1 MQCLDERAFVKLN
14 PTRQG
19 GSQVKEGIANTKEN
33 AIVTASDTTLIG
45 DAYNR
50 HDNYR
55 QFVFDVAP
63 CKPTEKIQC
72 TGDPNE
78 LDKMELVIM
87 YNSEFF
93 DYQDFSERPVKGE
106 MVIDHFELDH
116 NKKYQINSKVTKGT
130 ITEQRTLF

>member
-55 QFVFDVAP
+55 
-63 CKPTEKIQC
+63 
-72 TGDPNE
+72 
-78 LDKMELVIM
+78 
-87 YNSEFF
+87 
-93 DYQDFSERPVKGE
+93 
-106 MVIDHFELDH
+106 
-116 NKKYQINSKVTKGT
+116 
-130 ITEQRTLF
+130 